1 MEKENTHSSLQ
12 KNVGCSSQTEPR
24 RRKETDK
31 KIDTKQQFTLT
42 HTLPSNFYVST
53 VFYCRNY
60 NTRNKNKNANKGTAR
75 NRNIHVLMQAK
86 PIIYRMLRHC
96 PPKSFIIVVNAQF
109 HYI

>member
-12 KNVGCSSQTEPR
+12 KNVGCSSQTEP

-53 VFYCRNY
+53 VFYCRI
-60 NTRNKNKNANKGTAR
+60 TTLETKTKMRIKERQKIATFMF
-75 NRNIHVLMQAK
+75 LCK
-86 PIIYRMLRHC
+86 PNQL
-96 PPKSFIIVVNAQF
+96 FIECCDIVHPN
-109 HYI
+109 HS